1 MLSNLINREPEQD
14 QEENNYSILPAPK
27 VITNSNKARTT
38 YHIVEP
44 RKYQWEIF
52 EKIKDKNSIVFLET
66 GKGKTF
72 ISIMLIKHLF
82 KLDIKKRYD
91 QRNKNA
97 LGKKVVFLVCEVA
110 LVEQQSFVIG
120 QNTPLLVKSCS
131 GKNMKS
137 MKKDLETFRK
147 SWQSFDIFVATPQ
160 VIYQLLS
167 TGYLKISDIDLLIF
181 DECHHT
187 DSNHPYNLLIN
198 EFYFYYK
205 TTCDDMYKNIKLPQ
219 ILGLTA
225 SPLKRKIT
233 KDIKDEAKIAL
244 SQICEN
250 LDSFMVLD
258 PEVQNYKESEGD
270 DGVYNLSKEEAL
282 REYIEVSAHTNFP
295 TFLDI
300 NSLLFQNLLIPL
312 TDLCFSNLVDVEFK
326 MFRLEYDL
334 YLRSKFGCINLLEFN
349 KVLSQ
354 YKYLYEMR
362 LKSGLINVFEKLQ
375 RHLFMV
381 LENLN
386 FDSIYNLLNDYFTI
400 LNNFLS
406 GIKDQNPD
414 LSNSNEISTL
424 MEEYEDF
431 NKDNVKVMVKII
443 YKCMETMKQYRK
455 LSTKNL
461 YESDRLK
468 SLRTKIDEIIQQ
480 DINNAKEEGHR
491 IIIFVSNRVV
501 AESLSKV
508 VNELLK
514 KYDEQNPKIKKYQA
528 VSVVGVNKKKSENA
542 LMPKNSVTL
551 LNENIEKFKNGTA
564 QILIGT
570 STVEEG
576 LDVKSCDVV
585 MVYTDLR
592 TAKAYIQMKGR
603 ARKANAKFLVFTP
616 DSEKTIDN
624 IKKFVELTICMR
636 NFFYDDI
643 EKDFRRKNFLKEK
656 VLDYHHHFV
665 SNTHAKLT
673 LKNAAALF
681 NEFLQ
686 LLKADK
692 KSKGISHKVKY
703 EEQRKHVGLG
713 MTTVFM
719 ACLTFEGNY
728 NNKSF
733 PNIMC
738 KFVSDFYTDKSSA
751 ENHCYV
757 DFLKTACKYKLI
769 DEHFKLQLK

>member
-1 MLSNLINREPEQD
+1 
-14 QEENNYSILPAPK
+14 
-27 VITNSNKARTT
+27 
-38 YHIVEP
+38 
-44 RKYQWEIF
+44 
-52 EKIKDKNSIVFLET
+52 
-66 GKGKTF
+66 
-72 ISIMLIKHLF
+72 MLIKHLF
-82 KLDIKKRYD
+82 NLEIKKRYD

-110 LVEQQSFVIG
+110 LVEQQSYVIA
-120 QNTPLLVKSCS
+120 QNTPLLVKACS

-137 MKKDLETFRK
+137 MKKDINTFK
-147 SWQSFDIFVATPQ
+147 SSWASFDIFVATPQ

-187 DSNHPYNLLIN
+187 DSNHPYNLLMN

-205 TTCDDMYKNIKLPQ
+205 TTCEEKHKNIRLPQ

-225 SPLKRKIT
+225 SPLKKKIT
-233 KDIKDEAKIAL
+233 KDIKDEATKAL
-244 SQICEN
+244 TQICEN
-250 LDSFMVLD
+250 LDSMMVLD
-258 PEVQNYKESEGD
+258 PEVQNYEESEGS
-270 DGVYNLSKEEAL
+270 DGIYNLSKDEAE
-282 REYIEVSAHTNFP
+282 RDYIEVSAHTNDP
-295 TFLDI
+295 TFI
-300 NSLLFQNLLIPL
+300 EIKSLLFDYLLIPL
-312 TDLCFSNLVDVEFK
+312 TDLCLSNLVEIEYK

-334 YLRSKFGCINLLEFN
+334 YLRNKFDCINLLQFN
-349 KVLSQ
+349 KVLSE

-381 LENLN
+381 VENLD
-386 FDSIYNLLNDYFTI
+386 FDSIFNLLRDYFKI
-400 LNNFLS
+400 LNNFIS
-406 GIKDQNPD
+406 GIKDENLN
-414 LSNSNEISTL
+414 LSNSNEISAM

-431 NKDNVKVMVKII
+431 NKKNVKEMVKII
-443 YKCMETMKQYRK
+443 YDCMEK
-455 LSTKNL
+455 LKKYKLTCTENL
-461 YESDRLK
+461 YESDRIK
-468 SLRTKIDEIIQQ
+468 SLKIKIDEIIQH
-480 DINNAKEEGHR
+480 DIDFPKEEGHR
-491 IIIFVSNRVV
+491 IIIFVSNRIV

-514 KYDEQNPKIKKYQA
+514 KFDGQNPNIKKYQA

-616 DSEKTIDN
+616 DRDKTIEN
-624 IKKFVELTICMR
+624 IENFVNLTLCMR
-636 NFFYDDI
+636 KLFSDDI

-656 VLDYHHHFV
+656 VLDYYHCFFCK
-665 SNTHAKLT
+665 THAKLT
-673 LKNAAALF
+673 LKNVAPLF
-681 NEFLQ
+681 NEFIQ
-686 LLKADK
+686 ILKANN
-692 KSKGISHKVKY
+692 KSKGVNHKIKF
-703 EEQRKHVGLG
+703 EEERQHVGLG
-713 MTTVFM
+713 LTTVFK
-719 ACLTFEGNY
+719 ACLSFEGY
-728 NNKSF
+728 FNNKSF
-733 PNIMC
+733 PNEMC
-738 KFVSDFYTDKSSA
+738 KIESTFYTDKSSA
-751 ENHCYV
+751 ENHCFV
-757 DFLKTACKYKLI
+757 VFLIVAYKNKFI